1 MDTFQVPSFLPV
13 PVSKQNTLQGNDGK
27 KCESTYEHIYCT
39 SFPETEAPVYRPP
52 LPPGASVTATA
63 KRGECLRNPPG
74 ARLPRRVFLGRLGPT
89 LLLGL
94 CGLLHPR
101 EGHKSMSS
109 FTLLDIRLSES
120 PVSWHFRVDSL
131 RPAGLSGQCWHTGWT
146 PWPLVLSRDVNTDWG
161 PTCTGSTDSLFR
173 KSPKFKST
181 EATNTNITKYDS
193 TEGPK
198 SV

>member
-52 LPPGASVTATA
+52 PPPGASVTATA

-74 ARLPRRVFLGRLGPT
+74 ARLPRRVFLGRLGPA

-94 CGLLHPR
+94 CGITTSQGRSQKCVIFHSP
-101 EGHKSMSS
+101 GHQ
-109 FTLLDIRLSES
+109 
-120 PVSWHFRVDSL
+120 VVRVTCFL
-131 RPAGLSGQCWHTGWT
+131 ALQSGFPWACWPFWAMLAHRADTTALGFEQ
-146 PWPLVLSRDVNTDWG
+146 R
-161 PTCTGSTDSLFR
+161 C
-173 KSPKFKST
+173 
-181 EATNTNITKYDS
+181 
-193 TEGPK
+193 
-198 SV
+198 